1 MPIGRV
7 VGLRWFFQS
16 LLFMKAGQ
24 AGVLF
29 TNSLEEIAARYP
41 GIKNAEPLQCPP
53 GSKRWRL
60 W

>member
-1 MPIGRV
+1 
-7 VGLRWFFQS
+7 LRLVFQS

-41 GIKNAEPLQCPP
+41 RIKSAEALQ
-53 GSKRWRL
+53 
-60 W
+60 